1 MPTLRYRLALRGWRS
16 LSDVIFVVLVNLWP
30 YRRNVVL
37 INLARCFPNLSE
49 REVKQMLTAYFRHLA
64 DLIVAPFM
72 LSNVKKNEL
81 DQLVMYDNIE
91 LIRELLA
98 QNKSIVLMA
107 SHYGNWEY
115 LLSLPLQT
123 NCQVLAAYSP
133 VSNRLVNSW
142 LCKMRSRF
150 GIKLIP
156 KSEWYRQAL
165 GWCERTPAIFVT
177 IADQRPPESG
187 KYYLDFMNRKTFIQS
202 GAARIAINRNAA
214 VVYLDVVR
222 KERNAYCFKF
232 NLITANASRLGEAD
246 IMERYYKALETTI
259 KRQPELWLWSHNRW
273 KFSARQGQKP
283 VSVRNLV

>member
-1 MPTLRYRLALRGWRS
+1 MPTLRYRLALRGWHS
-16 LSDVIFVVLVNLWP
+16 LSDVIFLILVKLWP
-30 YRRNVVL
+30 YRRNVIL

-49 REVKQMLTAYFRHLA
+49 KEVKQMVTAYFRHLA

-72 LSNVKKNEL
+72 ISNLKRSEL
-81 DQLVMYDNIE
+81 DRLVKYENIG
-91 LIRELLA
+91 LIRELLE

-133 VSNRLVNSW
+133 VSNKLIDGW
-142 LCKMRSRF
+142 LCKMRSKF
-150 GIKLIP
+150 GVKLIP
-156 KSEWYRQAL
+156 KSEWYRQTL

-187 KYYLDFMNRKTFIQS
+187 KYYLDFMNLKTFIQS

-214 VVYLDVVR
+214 VVYLDVV
-222 KERNAYCFKF
+222 KEGRNAYRFRF
-232 NLITANASRLGEAD
+232 NLITTQASRLGEAD
-246 IMERYYKALETTI
+246 IMERYYKSLETTI
-259 KRQPELWLWSHNRW
+259 RRQPELWLWSHNRW

-283 VSVRNLV
+283 VTVRNLL